1 MNKEHENRGAKAENP
16 SNKDQQAVD
25 KSPGEEVGQGSE
37 VSNDDLK
44 GKKVDRDLDKPE
56 DQPIR
61 QLP

>member
-1 MNKEHENRGAKAENP
+1 MNKEQENTRGNVENP
-16 SNKDQQAVD
+16 SNKDQQGVD
-25 KSPGEEVGQGSE
+25 KSPGEGVGQGSK

-44 GKKVDRDLDKPE
+44 GKKVDADLNKPE